1 MGGTI
6 PVLYKTANING
17 VNVFYREA
25 GNRRNPTKLQ

>member
-6 PVLYKTANING
+6 PVLYKTGNING

-25 GNRRNPTKLQ
+25 GNRKN